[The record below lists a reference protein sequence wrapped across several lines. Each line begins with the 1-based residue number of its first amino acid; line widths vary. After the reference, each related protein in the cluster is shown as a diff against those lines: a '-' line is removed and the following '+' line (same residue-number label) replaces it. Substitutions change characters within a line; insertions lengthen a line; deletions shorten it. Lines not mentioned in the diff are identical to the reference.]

1 MPILLL
7 IFLSV
12 FLGAGA
18 QVLFKVGVL
27 QLGSIRFDCP
37 GVIRLALNPAILGG
51 LLAFAA
57 SFLLWLKVL
66 AQVPLSY
73 AYPMVSLGYVF
84 VFLISWLFLGEN
96 LPVLRVL
103 GLALIIGGIL
113 LIARS

>member
-1 MPILLL
+1 MPVLVLIL
-7 IFLSV
+7 LSV

-27 QLGSIRFDCP
+27 QLDSLKFNIP
-37 GVIRLALNPAILGG
+37 GITGLLFSPYILGG
-51 LLAFAA
+51 LVAFAA

-66 AQVPLSY
+66 AEVPLSY

-84 VFLISWLFLGEN
+84 VFLLSWLYLGES
-96 LPVLRVL
+96 LPALRVV